1 MLDFDPNHV
10 GPKGYCKC
18 YFISSGVEGSL
29 GGVPGSMPHGVR
41 KTGRGSDRRVHL
53 LPRLSTLGFRFLG
66 VGVRNLDLGRAR
78 CSDSSFRPCL
88 DPKSM

>member
-41 KTGRGSDRRVHL
+41 KTGGGERQKGSLTPETFHIRVQVSGCRGQK
-53 LPRLSTLGFRFLG
+53 LGFREGSVLG
-66 VGVRNLDLGRAR
+66 FIV
-78 CSDSSFRPCL
+78 
-88 DPKSM
+88 